1 MHRFQAIKGPDFVSR
16 LKGILDIKGPNPTC
30 VTDKKHIIRRA
41 MLLRSLILK
50 NVKGICHPD
59 TGRVDISRGLL
70 CALLRVS
77 EYRHGARSIEF
88 ILGMSRLAGASRYTP
103 SCLPLAAQ
111 LDIHVDVQ
119 DFMRKLSFE
128 QMMGEAV
135 EQYAFT
141 AHEKYRQKHL
151 ADAQARGATPKEL
164 SLVRQEPEMADWSD
178 LDEFY
183 KEGHRS
189 QIRYLGEMVR
199 PTVAVITNIGDAH
212 IENLGNTRQGT
223 LRAKSEIFEH
233 LQPGGLVV
241 LNGDDALL
249 AELELP
255 FETIL
260 CGRGENCTVRVTDI
274 VTHGVEGLSCTV
286 TTPCGVYPLHIPS
299 PGDYMIYPAS
309 MAVAIG
315 ERLGLTAQQ
324 IQEGVAHY
332 VSTGSRMRRIRLP
345 EERLI
350 IDDCYNANPQAMAAA
365 LTILADTDCRRRVA
379 VMGDMGEL
387 GRLSS
392 DAHREAG
399 ALAAR
404 LGLDQVI
411 AIGEKARLMAQ
422 GAGNIALHFDTVEQ
436 AMPAVQEALTPGTA
450 MLVKASH
457 AMHFGWIVEQL
468 KQAYD

>member
-1 MHRFQAIKGPDFVSR
+1 MTGEDVAARVHAYAWADRKPGLERTRALLAALGNPEKALKFVHITGSNGKGSTAAMLASVLAAAGYRTGLFTSPHLYRFNERFQVNGAPIPDAA
-16 LKGILDIKGPNPTC
+16 LD
-30 VTDKKHIIRRA
+30 
-41 MLLRSLILK
+41 
-50 NVKGICHPD
+50 
-59 TGRVDISRGLL
+59 
-70 CALLRVS
+70 
-77 EYRHGARSIEF
+77 
-88 ILGMSRLAGASRYTP
+88 RLAERV
-103 SCLPLAAQ
+103 LAAADTLPEHPTEFELMTAIGFLWFAEAGCDLVVVEVGLGGR
-111 LDIHVDVQ
+111 LDSTNVIPAP
-119 DFMRKLSFE
+119 
-128 QMMGEAV
+128 EA
-135 EQYAFT
+135 
-141 AHEKYRQKHL
+141 
-151 ADAQARGATPKEL
+151 
-164 SLVRQEPEMADWSD
+164 
-178 LDEFY
+178 
-183 KEGHRS
+183 
-189 QIRYLGEMVR
+189 
-199 PTVAVITNIGDAH
+199 AVITNIGDAH

-233 LQPGGLVV
+233 LQPGGLAV

-249 AELELP
+249 AGLELP

-260 CGRGENCTVRVTDI
+260 CGRGENCAVRVTDI

-324 IQEGVAHY
+324 IREGVAHY

-422 GAGNIALHFDTVEQ
+422 GAGNIALHFATVEQ
-436 AMPAVQEALTPGTA
+436 AMPAIQETLTPGTA

-457 AMHFGWIVEQL
+457 AMEFHRIVEALTQE
-468 KQAYD
+468 A

>member
-1 MHRFQAIKGPDFVSR
+1 MELWYAIVDLLPFEWAEPDSMYF
-16 LKGILDIKGPNPTC
+16 
-30 VTDKKHIIRRA
+30 
-41 MLLRSLILK
+41 MK
-50 NVKGICHPD
+50 N
-59 TGRVDISRGLL
+59 
-70 CALLRVS
+70 
-77 EYRHGARSIEF
+77 
-88 ILGMSRLAGASRYTP
+88 
-103 SCLPLAAQ
+103 
-111 LDIHVDVQ
+111 
-119 DFMRKLSFE
+119 
-128 QMMGEAV
+128 
-135 EQYAFT
+135 
-141 AHEKYRQKHL
+141 
-151 ADAQARGATPKEL
+151 
-164 SLVRQEPEMADWSD
+164 
-178 LDEFY
+178 
-183 KEGHRS
+183 
-189 QIRYLGEMVR
+189 
-199 PTVAVITNIGDAH
+199 
-212 IENLGNTRQGT
+212 
-223 LRAKSEIFEH
+223 
-233 LQPGGLVV
+233 
-241 LNGDDALL
+241 ALL
-249 AELELP
+249 AGLELP

-324 IQEGVAHY
+324 IREGVAHY

-404 LGLDQVI
+404 LGISLGTLYRHGQSVMEANAWALRLEQADGHARDYFRTLALCRKPRERATFPSLTPEQRALDELHVDEAETYLRAGQFGAGSMQPKVAAAVQFVRSGWRRRAVI
-411 AIGEKARLMAQ
+411 ASL
-422 GAGNIALHFDTVEQ
+422 EQ
-436 AMPAVQEALTPGTA
+436 APAAMRGESGTR
-450 MLVKASH
+450 
-457 AMHFGWIVEQL
+457 IVP
-468 KQAYD
+468 

>member
-1 MHRFQAIKGPDFVSR
+1 MNDKLELFYRGLKDQKVSFIGLGRSHRELLPMFASKGARVSLR
-16 LKGILDIKGPNPTC
+16 DKRTREQIGEEAGQLEALGI
-30 VTDKKHIIRRA
+30 R
-41 MLLRSLILK
+41 LILGEGYLD
-50 NVKGICHPD
+50 NLCEEDMILRTPGMYYYHP
-59 TGRVDISRGLL
+59 
-70 CALLRVS
+70 ALQEAQRSGVAVVS
-77 EYRHGARSIEF
+77 EMELFFDLCPCKIYAVTGSDGKTTTTSVIAEFLKAQGFNVFLGGNIGFPLLPRIEQIGPEDRAVVELSSF
-88 ILGMSRLAGASRYTP
+88 QMIS
-103 SCLPLAAQ
+103 
-111 LDIHVDVQ
+111 
-119 DFMRKLSFE
+119 MRKSP
-128 QMMGEAV
+128 
-135 EQYAFT
+135 
-141 AHEKYRQKHL
+141 
-151 ADAQARGATPKEL
+151 D
-164 SLVRQEPEMADWSD
+164 
-178 LDEFY
+178 
-183 KEGHRS
+183 
-189 QIRYLGEMVR
+189 
-199 PTVAVITNIGDAH
+199 VAVITNIGDAH

-233 LQPGGLVV
+233 LQPGGLAV

-249 AELELP
+249 AGLELP

-260 CGRGENCTVRVTDI
+260 CGRGENCAVRVTDI

-324 IQEGVAHY
+324 IREGVAHY

-436 AMPAVQEALTPGTA
+436 AMPAVREALTPGTA

-457 AMHFGWIVEQL
+457 AMEFHRIVEALAQE
-468 KQAYD
+468 A

>member
-1 MHRFQAIKGPDFVSR
+1 MIGCTVQQLCNAVGGTLLQESGAVVTEVSTDSRSIPAGALFVPLVGERFDGHDYLDAALAGGAAGCLTAKKPISLLDGKFYIQVPDTLEALKALAAWYRDKFTIPMVQVTGSAGKTTTKEMIASVLSR
-16 LKGILDIKGPNPTC
+16 HFLTLKTEANYNNEIGTPQT
-30 VTDKKHIIRRA
+30 
-41 MLLRSLILK
+41 LLRLMPEHQAAVIE
-50 NVKGICHPD
+50 
-59 TGRVDISRGLL
+59 TGMDHFG
-70 CALLRVS
+70 
-77 EYRHGARSIEF
+77 
-88 ILGMSRLAGASRYTP
+88 
-103 SCLPLAAQ
+103 
-111 LDIHVDVQ
+111 
-119 DFMRKLSFE
+119 
-128 QMMGEAV
+128 
-135 EQYAFT
+135 
-141 AHEKYRQKHL
+141 
-151 ADAQARGATPKEL
+151 
-164 SLVRQEPEMADWSD
+164 
-178 LDEFY
+178 
-183 KEGHRS
+183 

-233 LQPGGLVV
+233 LQPGGLAV

-249 AELELP
+249 AGLELP

-260 CGRGENCTVRVTDI
+260 CGRGENCAVRVTDI

-324 IQEGVAHY
+324 IREGVAHY

-436 AMPAVQEALTPGTA
+436 AMPAIREALTPGTA

-457 AMHFGWIVEQL
+457 AMEFHRIVEAL
-468 KQAYD
+468 AREA

>member
-1 MHRFQAIKGPDFVSR
+1 MTMFNDFLSTSATWGVLLTLAAFALGTLINHKTGKAVFNPLLLGTVFVIVFLSVCSIPYESYKASASPVSYLMLPATVSLAVPLYEKWDLLRKNVLAIVM
-16 LKGILDIKGPNPTC
+16 GILAGTLASLGSIL
-30 VTDKKHIIRRA
+30 VLSL
-41 MLLRSLILK
+41 LLRLDHSHQIA
-50 NVKGICHPD
+50 V
-59 TGRVDISRGLL
+59 V
-70 CALLRVS
+70 
-77 EYRHGARSIEF
+77 EM
-88 ILGMSRLAGASRYTP
+88 GMDRFGEIDYLAG
-103 SCLPLAAQ
+103 
-111 LDIHVDVQ
+111 
-119 DFMRKLSFE
+119 
-128 QMMGEAV
+128 
-135 EQYAFT
+135 
-141 AHEKYRQKHL
+141 
-151 ADAQARGATPKEL
+151 
-164 SLVRQEPEMADWSD
+164 LVRPDV
-178 LDEFY
+178 
-183 KEGHRS
+183 G
-189 QIRYLGEMVR
+189 
-199 PTVAVITNIGDAH
+199 VITNIGDAH

-233 LQPGGLVV
+233 LQPGGLAV

-249 AELELP
+249 AGLELP

-260 CGRGENCTVRVTDI
+260 CGRGENCAVRVTDI

-436 AMPAVQEALTPGTA
+436 AMPAVREALTPGTA

-457 AMHFGWIVEQL
+457 AMEFHRIVEALTQE
-468 KQAYD
+468 A